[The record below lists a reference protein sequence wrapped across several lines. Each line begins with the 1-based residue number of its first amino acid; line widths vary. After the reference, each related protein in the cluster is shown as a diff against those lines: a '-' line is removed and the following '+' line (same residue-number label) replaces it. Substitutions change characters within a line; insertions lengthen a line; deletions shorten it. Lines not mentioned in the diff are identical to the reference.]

1 MKTIGVKFCYHIRDP
16 KNLSMEICVCPYI
29 KIISRILSRAWGF
42 RHVMC
47 LMCVSIALFFHLY
60 EKKYVVCLP
69 RSLHNLKKTFVPEIV
84 LIHCKM
90 KVFYVF
96 PIGYLSVRWSQFPLV
111 YISEFSVI
119 ENIHCTS
126 LSWNRYRDSAVSLMP
141 ILLLSWSHFINDVLA
156 TQQYILLNVCICL
169 GKFRSLR
176 VLLSKYKWFLKRMP
190 IDTFIAGTFR
200 SDKSA
205 SIVLRN
211 QFHCY
216 LKIWL

>member
-1 MKTIGVKFCYHIRDP
+1 MLNFVTIYVTQRIYRWKFVSVR
-16 KNLSMEICVCPYI
+16 
-29 KIISRILSRAWGF
+29 ISKSFLEFSRVLEGFATWCAW
-42 RHVMC
+42 
-47 LMCVSIALFFHLY
+47 CVSLLLFFSIY
-60 EKKYVVCLP
+60 MKKIYVVCLP

-190 IDTFIAGTFR
+190 IDIFIAGTFR